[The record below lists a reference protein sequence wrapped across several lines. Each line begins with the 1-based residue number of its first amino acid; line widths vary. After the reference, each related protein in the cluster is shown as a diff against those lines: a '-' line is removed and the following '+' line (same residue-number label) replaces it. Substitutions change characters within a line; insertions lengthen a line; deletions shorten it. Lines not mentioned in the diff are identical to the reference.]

1 MSEPHAENDAD
12 AGLLLHELRNVNDVV
27 YNIDSE
33 IFDELTK
40 WTNVNVRKSLDS
52 L

>member
-33 IFDELTK
+33 IFDELLK
-40 WTNVNVRKSLDS
+40 GVRTHRNLYTE
-52 L
+52 